1 MTYRDR
7 IAKAFEYSDIGL
19 NKDGALTVGGFTG
32 VPDITHGQ
40 TEGGA
45 QDTAEAWFLGPK
57 AENDVL
63 LRDLVTTVVDA
74 IVGARRDVYPDDP
87 AAITETMRTSEEFRR
102 TADGMRS
109 ALDELLRYLT
119 AFETPYAHPRYNGH
133 MLSDTTLPGLA
144 GYIAGML
151 QNANTAT
158 MQASTAAT
166 PLAML
171 VGWDICNM
179 IGYRGDMG
187 ILPWSHLTSNGTIA
201 NLESLWA
208 QREARFLPFTA
219 RMALLKADRDGTPL
233 AKARDMTVTTCDG
246 QPVRILG
253 ATAWDLAN
261 ITLDEALT
269 IPQRLAQT
277 AGLAS
282 RYDAWNAMLPFCLNA
297 IGWPASIARVQEC
310 RGGDE
315 LGGPPVIMVPSTK
328 HYSWPK
334 AAAAMGIGGDRLIDV
349 FVDADG
355 RMDIGRLREKLDRCL
370 LRRIP
375 VQTVVAVIGST
386 QEGAVDPLSDLL
398 AVREEYRLKGLD
410 FAIHAD
416 AAWGGYMLTR
426 LREDF
431 TFASAPDQIDKDP
444 ETQLHKNLDP
454 FVTDTDTIPIGDD
467 VIDSIKRLRDVDSV
481 TIDPHKWG
489 YIQYPAGSISYR
501 NGEIRRLTTFTGA
514 YIGGAASVKPGE
526 PTVGIFGLEGSRP
539 GASAASVF
547 LSHRCIRPSVSG
559 HGQLIER
566 SMLNARDFTARLWC
580 LNGRGL
586 PFVAVPLARLPS
598 ERLVDGESASG
609 SRPVGP
615 TRPEEIEILR
625 RRVIGRPIAEIGRDP
640 DAMALVKAMGPDQN
654 VIDFAFNLIDQ
665 TGRPQASTDLFNRF
679 NGRIYET
686 FHVSAAPMEPVGNHP
701 FMLTKT
707 IFQRA
712 TYGDAFIDTFA
723 RRLGLLRDDT
733 PRPDTPAPESIFC
746 LRCTI
751 MNPFLGGQ
759 DLSNDGISAMDRAFA
774 DLEKEIAAI
783 AEIYR
788 DRLT

>member
-1 MTYRDR
+1 MNHRDR

-19 NKDGALTVGGFTG
+19 NKDGALTVGGFTD
-32 VPDITHGQ
+32 VPDITH
-40 TEGGA
+40 
-45 QDTAEAWFLGPK
+45 QDAPNGVVGTAEAWFLGPK
-57 AENDVL
+57 GENEGI
-63 LRDLVTTVVDA
+63 LRELVTTIVDG
-74 IVGARRDVYPDDP
+74 IVGARRGAYADDP
-87 AAITETMRTSEEFRR
+87 VAITDEMRGRDDFRQTVDTMR
-102 TADGMRS
+102 A
-109 ALDELLRYLT
+109 AVDELMKFLT
-119 AFETPYAHPRYNGH
+119 AYETPFSSPRYNGH

-144 GYIAGML
+144 GYMAGML
-151 QNANTAT
+151 QNGNTAT

-208 QREARFLPFTA
+208 HREARFLPFSA
-219 RMALLKADRDGTPL
+219 RLALLRADRDGAPL
-233 AKARDMTVTTCDG
+233 AKARDLTVTTCDG
-246 QPVRILG
+246 QPVRLLG

-261 ITLDEALT
+261 VTLDEALT
-269 IPQRLAQT
+269 LPQRMAQT

-282 RYDAWNAMLPFCLNA
+282 RYDAWNAMLPFCLNS

-315 LGGPPVIMVPSTK
+315 LGGPPVIMVPSSK

-410 FAIHAD
+410 FAVHAD

-426 LREDF
+426 VRRDF
-431 TFASAPDQIDKDP
+431 TFASAPDRADKDP
-444 ETQLHKNLDP
+444 ETQLHKNVEP
-454 FVTDTDTIPIGDD
+454 FVTDTETVPISDS
-467 VIDSIKRLRDVDSV
+467 VIESMTRLRDVDSI

-539 GASAASVF
+539 GAAAASVF

-566 SMLNARDFTARLWC
+566 SMLNARDFTARLWSM
-580 LNGRGL
+580 NGRGL
-586 PFVAVPLARLPS
+586 PFIAVPLSRLPS
-598 ERLVDGESASG
+598 ERGREAEGACPANED
-609 SRPVGP
+609 
-615 TRPEEIEILR
+615 EIEILR
-625 RRVIGRPIAEIGRDP
+625 RRVIGQPIAAIRRDP
-640 DAMALVKAMGPDQN
+640 EAMALLKAMGPDQN
-654 VIDFAFNLIDQ
+654 VVDFAFNLIDED
-665 TGRPQASTDLFNRF
+665 GRPQSSLDLFSRF
-679 NGRIYET
+679 NGRIYDA
-686 FHVSAAPMEPVGNHP
+686 FHVGVAPMEPVGSHR
-701 FMLTKT
+701 FMMTKT

-712 TYGDAFIDTFA
+712 TYGDVFIDTFA
-723 RRLGLLRDDT
+723 RRLGLIG
-733 PRPDTPAPESIFC
+733 PDTTPPDAIFC
-746 LRCTI
+746 LRCSI
-751 MNPFLGGQ
+751 MNPFLG
-759 DLSNDGISAMDRAFA
+759 SSSPENDSGEPDSGESILESAFVEMESTIA
-774 DLEKEIAAI
+774 EIAG
-783 AEIYR
+783 IYR
-788 DRLT
+788 DRVGTG